1 MSLRKATGNMYNFVS
16 HLWNP
21 VKGKC
26 PYGCSYCYVSRIY
39 KRVKKEQKTLK
50 IDSCEAGTDLGK
62 YRTIFVCSG
71 CDLFH
76 PDVPDI
82 WIGYIG
88 QQAFGFSLNRY
99 ILHTKNPER
108 ASNFFCD
115 FPIDTVLC
123 ATIESNRHYPKISNA
138 PSPYERI
145 TGLQKW
151 HGPRMITI
159 EPIMDFDPVEFSSL
173 INSCEPEQ
181 VNIGADSG
189 RNRLPE
195 PPRGKVEELINLLG
209 RNIKIHLKSNL
220 WRIFPESRYHGNA

>member
-1 MSLRKATGNMYNFVS
+1 MSLRKAAGNMYNFVT

-26 PYGCSYCYVSRIY
+26 PYECSYCYVSRIY
-39 KRVKKEQKTLK
+39 KRVKKEQKPLD
-50 IDSCEAGTDLGK
+50 IDTVETGAELGK

-76 PDVPDI
+76 PDVPDG
-82 WIGYIG
+82 WIKYIG
-88 QQAFGFSLNRY
+88 QQAFDYGLNRY

-108 ASNFFCD
+108 AANFFCD

-123 ATIESNRHYPKISNA
+123 TTIESNRHYPEISKA
-138 PSPYERI
+138 PSPYNRMI
-145 TGLQKW
+145 GLRKW

-159 EPIMDFDPVEFSSL
+159 EPIMDFDLTEFSIL
-173 INSCEPEQ
+173 INSCGVEQ

-195 PPRGKVEELINLLG
+195 PSGEKVEELIRLVDCPA
-209 RNIKIHLKSNL
+209 KIHLKKNL
-220 WRIFPESRYHGNA
+220 RRILPESRCYGNT